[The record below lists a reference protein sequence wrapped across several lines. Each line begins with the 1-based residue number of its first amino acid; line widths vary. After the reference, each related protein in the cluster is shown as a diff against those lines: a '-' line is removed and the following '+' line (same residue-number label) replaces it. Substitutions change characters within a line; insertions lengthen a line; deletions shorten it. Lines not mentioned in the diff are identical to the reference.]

1 MIALSNSSA
10 RTIIPQQS
18 ITFDDDIIRT
28 GSSAEGHYR
37 NASEVKLRIPGIYE
51 VHFTGNI
58 MTQPE
63 CFAHL
68 AITAN
73 GDAITGTDMI
83 ASPNI
88 ITNIHADMI
97 VRNTADDP
105 KIIAITNIG
114 SGTVVVKDG
123 SGLWIRRVA

>member
-1 MIALSNSSA
+1 MIALSNNTA
-10 RTIIPQQS
+10 QTLDPKQS
-18 ITFDDDIIRT
+18 ITFDNDIIRT

-37 NASEVKLRIPGIYE
+37 DTSEVKLRIPGIYE
-51 VHFTGNI
+51 VHFTGNV

-73 GDAITGTDMI
+73 GNIITGTDMI
-83 ASPNI
+83 VPPNV
-88 ITNIHADMI
+88 ITNVHADMI

-105 KIIAITNIG
+105 KIITVTNVG
-114 SGTVVVKDG
+114 SETIVVKDG
-123 SGLWIRRVA
+123 SGMWIRRIA